1 VAATGQGEY
10 GGDLE
15 LTEGMGFQ
23 RRLWKFQTIGRIVMA
38 PVLLA
43 APVAPV
49 SGYVWNASV
58 STYMEGHVTY
68 PRTLALRACANR

>member
-1 VAATGQGEY
+1 MAVTGQGEY

-15 LTEGMGFQ
+15 LNEGMGFQ

-49 SGYVWNASV
+49 SGYV
-58 STYMEGHVTY
+58 
-68 PRTLALRACANR
+68 

>member
-1 VAATGQGEY
+1 MTGQGEY

-15 LTEGMGFQ
+15 LNEGMGFQ
-23 RRLWKFQTIGRIVMA
+23 RGLWKFQIIGWIVMA

-49 SGYVWNASV
+49 SGYV
-58 STYMEGHVTY
+58 
-68 PRTLALRACANR
+68 